1 MAESNLVAEITQFV
15 RTIGRIDAGVVI
27 GPDQV
32 LDEELGLDSLAIVEV
47 ILKIE
52 DKYGLTIDED
62 EAARL
67 HTIADLAE
75 YVAAHRR
82 SAAA

>member
-1 MAESNLVAEITQFV
+1 MADPNLIAEISQIV
-15 RTIGRIDAGVVI
+15 QVIGRLDADAAI
-27 GPDQV
+27 NPDHI

-47 ILKIE
+47 ILKVE

-62 EAARL
+62 EATRL
-67 HTIADLAE
+67 RTTRQLAE
-75 YVAAHRR
+75 YVATQSR